1 MATKYKLTGCAKFFF
16 FFIIAAPLAYIGAS
30 YYNGQ
35 DPIQQAKDFFNFGKT
50 EKTEK
55 SESTVS
61 ENETTSNSEASGGE
75 LQLKESEIKYLQTKL
90 ENCKEESEKQE
101 ILIET
106 LNKEITRLKQNARE

>member
-35 DPIQQAKDFFNFGKT
+35 DPIRQAKDFFNFGKT
-50 EKTEK
+50 EK

-61 ENETTSNSEASGGE
+61 ENATTSNSEASGGE

-101 ILIET
+101 MLIET